1 MVKKY
6 TSAVRIKN
14 IYYVANPYLVQNKRN
29 NTYVIMYNNN
39 ATSRENNRNTSY
51 EDIVN
56 TGLSNPIVDL
66 GIDYSEIGLD
76 SFINNE
82 TVKELP
88 VIKTI
93 ASLIKVGLSIKEW
106 HFARKFLKF
115 LERFH
120 SGSLSENEKNTFL
133 EKYYED
139 SSYREK
145 VVTLLI
151 TANDKYF
158 ETKQSEI
165 CGCLFVAHVKGLISW
180 EEYTI
185 LCGCIDRFS
194 SFAEGLLDELENE
207 KEPYHRGYQGAGDAR
222 AAALI
227 ACAFACQWG
236 THIYVTP
243 FGILAHQYGIKGDY
257 TYTPEELYSK
267 AGYQKK

>member
-1 MVKKY
+1 M
-6 TSAVRIKN
+6 RIKHF
-14 IYYVANPYLVQNKRN
+14 YYIVVPFLVQNKRKI
-29 NTYVIMYNNN
+29 TYVIMCNNN
-39 ATSRENNRNTSY
+39 ATSRENIRNTSY

-66 GIDYSEIGLD
+66 GIDYSEMGID
-76 SFINNE
+76 TFINNE
-82 TVKELP
+82 TVRELP
-88 VIKTI
+88 VVKTI

-133 EKYYED
+133 EKYNED

-158 ETKQSEI
+158 DIKQSDI
-165 CGCLFVAHVKGLISW
+165 CGNLFVAHIKGLVSW
-180 EEYTI
+180 EDYTI

-194 SFAEGLLDELENE
+194 PFAEGLLEELENE

-227 ACAFACQWG
+227 ACAFAYQWG
-236 THIYVTP
+236 THLYVTP
-243 FGILAHQYGIKGDY
+243 LGILAHQYGIKGDY
-257 TYTPEELYSK
+257 TYTPEDLYSK
-267 AGYQKK
+267 AGYKIK